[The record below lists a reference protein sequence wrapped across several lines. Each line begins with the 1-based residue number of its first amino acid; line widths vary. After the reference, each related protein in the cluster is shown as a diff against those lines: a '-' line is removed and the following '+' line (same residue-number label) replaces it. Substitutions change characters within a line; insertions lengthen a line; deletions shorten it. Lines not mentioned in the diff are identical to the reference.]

1 VRWGP
6 GGEVRDSFVAKIING
21 GHFVKKRINF
31 SFLVPMLIITV
42 PLCIFQFA
50 LMEMKYAAA
59 GTVIILLCMFLS
71 LTIYDRYMNRLLAEF
86 YENIL
91 EIVRHLD
98 SVQKMTEKE
107 TVNIISLLHS
117 IISKSKEGSEEA
129 GAVIA
134 YFMGNTDEAEKVFG
148 ESYVS
153 RMLKENESAVAN
165 AGSVFRAIGQLNLNF
180 LHNLKSIFD
189 KVEVINQ
196 FVSNIDKI
204 AFQTRVLSLNASIE
218 AARAG
223 ESGAGFSVVAE
234 EVKRLANRSS
244 ETASDIGRIAEES
257 MKLVS
262 ELRDNID
269 ERGNIGDFEID
280 NTEKE
285 LKETFERFKKS
296 IENVSEAIEVLTKNY
311 TIISKDIENA
321 SISLQFQDIVNQEL
335 GGIASL
341 MLDFKSRLE
350 AECNISGFKKN
361 GNQSDVQYNVSGMK
375 TLKKFSSVKT
385 KVIYEEKED
394 NVEFF

>member
-1 VRWGP
+1 MK
-6 GGEVRDSFVAKIING
+6 KISNS
-21 GHFVKKRINF
+21 
-31 SFLVPMLIITV
+31 SFLIPMLIIFV
-42 PLCIFQFA
+42 PPCIFQFA
-50 LMEMKYAAA
+50 FMETKYAVSGMA
-59 GTVIILLCMFLS
+59 ILLFCMFLS
-71 LTIYDRYMNRLLAEF
+71 AKIYRSHINRTLADFHESIIEILGRL
-86 YENIL
+86 ENVQ
-91 EIVRHLD
+91 EI
-98 SVQKMTEKE
+98 TEKE

-129 GAVIA
+129 GAVIS

-165 AGSVFRAIGQLNLNF
+165 ADSVFRAIGQLNLNF

-223 ESGAGFSVVAE
+223 QSGAGFSVVAE

-244 ETASDIGRIAEES
+244 ETASDIGKITEES

-311 TIISKDIENA
+311 SIISKDIENA
-321 SISLQFQDIVNQEL
+321 TVSLQFQDRVNQEL
-335 GGIASL
+335 NGISHL
-341 MLDFKSRLE
+341 MLNFKSRLE
-350 AECNISGFKKN
+350 VASKSLKFKNN
-361 GNQSDVQYNVSGMK
+361 GNEDELSEVKV
-375 TLKKFSSVKT
+375 LKQISSVKT
-385 KVIYEEKED
+385 RITYEEQKD